1 MSTGPGASAP
11 AWADPRFAVVPAY
24 PEHPQGTTVLVLGIL
39 SLSLLVTGPFAWY
52 LGGKAKKEIAA
63 SGQHY
68 ANERDL
74 EIGRLI
80 GMIATIAG
88 GVFVLAMIAFWVFF
102 ALFFASF
109 FANFP
114 R

>member
-1 MSTGPGASAP
+1 MTV
-11 AWADPRFAVVPAY
+11 DPRFVPAPEWTAARGHSGW
-24 PEHPQGTTVLVLGIL
+24 PEHPNGTTVLVLGIL
-39 SLSLLVTGPFAWY
+39 SISLLVTGPFAWY
-52 LGGKAKKEIAA
+52 LGAKAKKEIAA

-80 GMIATIAG
+80 GMITTIVG
-88 GVFVLAMIAFWVFF
+88 GVFALLMIGFWVFF
-102 ALFFASF
+102 AIFFASVLGS
-109 FANFP
+109 FP